1 MRIKKYVSVGLLLGG
16 LQWSASAAELQWQLP
31 YEAAAARAK
40 ETRKPLLVFVGNLE
54 ECKDCKEFLQEVC
67 SKPEFIAF
75 AKENLVCTQVLEQ
88 RADSREEAI
97 KKFHILE
104 PFNIVHAHAVII
116 ANAEGKRIG
125 ELSTRPKSIADFIK
139 DIRTIVAKA
148 PPEGRAKYSEVEMFD
163 KKFVP
168 EKTYE
173 PQPPAFSP
181 EPLKG
186 RYLTFMAGVRA
197 NIWETTRPRFHGT
210 WMERDRHSPENAL
223 KMRKSLAE
231 SFPGARMTWAWSWH
245 ALNDQEPNYV
255 ELRKLMLQ
263 FHKEYGDEITLWQ
276 GMYFGDKFNTLEQ
289 SKKDLHEGLEL
300 VSKMIGDGYRPKS
313 VIAGIMSVEVMKFLA
328 ESEGIHVVQ
337 GQIWSQFNVDGQG
350 GDGGIIYPY
359 YPSRDHYLKPAQGSR
374 GSADFLDM
382 VNVDGWSVDFFA
394 ARNNGGG
401 SRDGVG
407 PLETNGG
414 YGLGPDYGL
423 KQMMHVTDVHF
434 SDEAVK
440 RNGFGFIPNIWEMSI
455 FSWITPKYLP
465 NWLSAIRAKYPDTQL
480 LTLGEF
486 GELWRKHNPDNSRI
500 NLTFVER
507 GNGMVT
513 STEEGKKINPKY
525 EHRRTD
531 LFCPEMEIRW
541 YFNKDFRFATIQ
553 NWKENGPKLV
563 LDYTRYNQ
571 PYHEPSGNVVEPH
584 WDLMDLINQKRT
596 RTQDRDRSFSSLP
609 PEEQQK
615 ILKWYPDSIKA
626 EAPSATSSQ
635 PAEPEQLRGL
645 PRPADLP
652 LVQGP
657 FQPTKASLDE
667 HYQWPEWFADAKF
680 GLWAHWG
687 PQSVLMHGWGAK
699 GIYEE
704 GTKPYQDHLAKFG
717 HPSKLGYKDHL
728 PLFTADKFDPQGLMA
743 EFKEMGA
750 RMFLAMGVHHDNYDM
765 WDSKYHRWNSVKIG
779 PKKDIVKLWQDA
791 AKKQGLRF
799 GVSEHL
805 APSFDWWNPNKMS
818 DKKGPLAGV
827 PYDGMNPANWDLYH
841 PPHPGD
847 QEMQG
852 GFGGEINKYP
862 EWFKEHWYRR
872 MYDLV
877 TTYQP
882 DFVDSDDFGL
892 PFGDAYASKL
902 VAHYYN
908 RSAANHGGKPD
919 AVWCGRG
926 GNGKKGVISYNE
938 FGLPKLTWR
947 YPWVYGTSTTGW
959 FWINNQPPTA
969 QTLVKS
975 MVEVICRNGNFI
987 LSFPQRAD
995 GTVPEDHM
1003 DVLREMGKWVRL
1015 NEEGIF
1021 ETRPWRM
1028 LGEGPTTTPFNRW
1041 DPKEPFF
1048 KKEDIR
1054 FTRKGG
1060 NIYAFLMNPAE
1071 DKVLIRSLGK
1081 KARLVDGVP
1090 QNVRLLG
1097 YEEKLNWSQ
1106 EEDGLKVQL
1115 PEAWVGRVVPV
1126 LEIRGFAAWDGDIR
1140 PGMDGQLVLDVN
1152 DSQLH
1157 GKTLQQVFGR
1167 YFIENWRDPAE
1178 WISWDK
1184 VHFLEAG
1191 EYEVTLYGGGERAE
1205 APYRLTIGEKELT
1218 GTAPAAGGWSKGVI
1232 FSAGKITIEKAG
1244 VYPVALRA
1252 GSKENWGG
1260 LQIFNATLK
1269 RTK

>member
-1 MRIKKYVSVGLLLGG
+1 MKLNQIAMLLLAGMG
-16 LQWSASAAELQWQLP
+16 AHAAELKWIEP
-31 YEAAAARAK
+31 YEAAKQEAK
-40 ETRKPLLVFVGNLE
+40 RTGKPMLVFIGNLE
-54 ECKDCKEFLQEVC
+54 SCKDCQ
-67 SKPEFIAF
+67 AF
-75 AKENLVCTQVLEQ
+75 TNELCTAPAFMEYAAANLVCARVLEVGTDAKEE
-88 RADSREEAI
+88 RWTKSRIIEE
-97 KKFHILE
+97 
-104 PFNIVHAHAVII
+104 FNIPNAHAVII

-125 ELSTRPKSIADFIK
+125 ELSTAPQSVVQFIADIQM
-139 DIRTIVAKA
+139 IVAKA
-148 PPEGRAKYSEVEMFD
+148 PINGEGRLKYSEVGMFD
-163 KKFVP
+163 KTFVP
-168 EKTYE
+168 AKTYASSV
-173 PQPPAFSP
+173 PAFSK

-186 RYLTFMAGVRA
+186 RYINFMTTVRVQP
-197 NIWETTRPRFHGT
+197 WENTRTRSHGT
-210 WMERDRHSPENAL
+210 WMERSQHTPEIAL

-231 SFPGARMTWAWSWH
+231 AFPGARMTWGWSWH
-245 ALNDQEPNYV
+245 ALVDPAPNYV
-255 ELRKLMLQ
+255 ELRKLMAEIQ
-263 FHKEYGDEITLWQ
+263 KQYGDEITLYP
-276 GMYFGDKFNTLEQ
+276 GVYFENKFNTIEQ
-289 SKKDLHEGLEL
+289 SKKDLHDGLEL
-300 VSKMIGDGYRPKS
+300 VSKMVGDGYRPKS
-313 VIAGIMSVEVMKFLA
+313 VLAGIMSIEAMKFLA
-328 ESEGIHVVQ
+328 ENEGIHVVQ

-359 YPSRDHYLKPAQGSR
+359 YPSRGHYLKPAQGSR
-374 GSADFLDM
+374 QDADFLDM
-382 VNVDGWSVDFFA
+382 VNLDGWSVDFFA

-401 SRDGVG
+401 SRDGIG

-414 YGLGPDYGL
+414 YGLGMEYGTKEML
-423 KQMMHVTDVHF
+423 HVTDVHF
-434 SDEAVK
+434 NDQAVAH
-440 RNGFGFIPNIWEMSI
+440 NGFGYLPNIWELCV
-455 FSWITPKYLP
+455 FSWIHPNYLS
-465 NWLSAIRAKYPDTQL
+465 NWLKAIRTKYPDTQM

-500 NLTFVER
+500 NLKFVER
-507 GNGMVT
+507 GNGLMP
-513 STEEGKKINPKY
+513 SLEEAKKINPNY
-525 EHRRTD
+525 HHRAD

-541 YFNKDFRFATIQ
+541 YFNKDFRLATMR
-553 NWKENGPKLV
+553 NWKENGPLRIM
-563 LDYTRYNQ
+563 DYTRYNQ
-571 PYHEPSGNVVEPH
+571 PYLEPAGNVVDMH
-584 WDLMDLINQKRT
+584 WDLMDLINQKQT

-615 ILKWYPDSIKA
+615 ILKWYPDFVKA
-626 EAPSATSSQ
+626 ATPAATASQ
-635 PAEPEQLRGL
+635 PEEPEQLRGL
-645 PRPADLP
+645 PRPNKLP
-652 LVQGP
+652 LAQGS

-667 HYQWPEWFADAKF
+667 LYQCPEWFADAKF
-680 GLWAHWG
+680 GFWAHWG

-699 GIYEE
+699 GLYEE
-704 GTKPYQDHLAKFG
+704 GTKPYQDHIAKFG

-728 PLFTADKFDPQGLMA
+728 PLFTADKFDPQGLMT

-805 APSFDWWNPNKMS
+805 APSFDWWNPNKKS
-818 DKKGPLAGV
+818 DKTGPYAGV
-827 PYDGMNPANWDLYH
+827 PYDGMDSANWDLYH

-872 MYDLV
+872 TYDLV

-908 RSAANHGGKPD
+908 QSAASHGGKPD

-938 FGLPKLTWR
+938 FGLPLLTWR
-947 YPWVYGTSTTGW
+947 DPWVYGTSTTGW
-959 FWINNQPPTA
+959 FWIGNQPPTA

-995 GTVPEDHM
+995 GTVPDDHM

-1021 ETRPWRM
+1021 GTRPWRM

-1054 FTRKGG
+1054 FTRKAGT
-1060 NIYAFLMNPAE
+1060 IYAFLMNPE
-1071 DKVLIRSLGK
+1071 DKNVLIRSLGK
-1081 KARLVDGVP
+1081 RARLVDGVP
-1090 QNVRLLG
+1090 QNVRLIG
-1097 YEEKLNWSQ
+1097 CEEKLNWSQ
-1106 EEDGLKVQL
+1106 EEEGLKVQL
-1115 PEAWVGRVVPV
+1115 PQAWVGRTVPV
-1126 LEIRGFAAWDGDIR
+1126 LEIRGLAAWDGDIR
-1140 PGMDGQLVLDVN
+1140 PVMDGQLVLDVN

-1157 GKTLQQVFGR
+1157 GQKLQQVFGR
-1167 YFIENWRDPAE
+1167 YFTENWTDPAE

-1191 EYEVTLYGGGERAE
+1191 EYEVTIYGGGERADV
-1205 APYRLTIGEKELT
+1205 PYRLTIGEKELT
-1218 GTAPAAGGWSKGVI
+1218 GKAPAAGGWGKGVV
-1232 FSAGKITIEKAG
+1232 FPAGKITIEKAG

-1260 LQIFNATLK
+1260 LQVFNATLK
-1269 RTK
+1269 RMK